1 MTSAGTNTSSPI
13 ACVFQFLHVSYLAEW
28 AIGYL
33 IWFVQTR
40 KVSRFQVWNESRYIA
55 IIAAKKFVEI
65 RSNYLITSQTN
76 SLLLIMTSYKEKRA
90 IASIYGSRSFIFFYL
105 SATEVQV
112 ISILL
117 PQSKWAKSQNHPCV
131 ALTVNK
137 SYVQMWTSPLGLLLT
152 SALAVIHS
160 HLFYNGLL
168 QSTQHP
174 KSTPT
179 DGRMELGV
187 CPMFTPMVV

>member
-76 SLLLIMTSYKEKRA
+76 SLLLILIRKRGP
-90 IASIYGSRSFIFFYL
+90 SHQYMVLGHSFFF
-105 SATEVQV
+105 TFP
-112 ISILL
+112 
-117 PQSKWAKSQNHPCV
+117 PQRCKWYQFCFPKANGPRAKIIPVWHWQS
-131 ALTVNK
+131 
-137 SYVQMWTSPLGLLLT
+137 TSPMFRCEQVPWASFSLLL
-152 SALAVIHS
+152 
-160 HLFYNGLL
+160 LL
-168 QSTQHP
+168 
-174 KSTPT
+174 
-179 DGRMELGV
+179 
-187 CPMFTPMVV
+187 

>member
-65 RSNYLITSQTN
+65 RSNYLLTSQTN

-90 IASIYGSRSFIFFYL
+90 IAAIYGSRSFIFLPFRHRGASDINFASPKQMGQEPKSSL
-105 SATEVQV
+105 CGTDSQQV
-112 ISILL
+112 LCSD
-117 PQSKWAKSQNHPCV
+117 
-131 ALTVNK
+131 VNK
-137 SYVQMWTSPLGLLLT
+137 SLGPPSHFCSCCNPLSSIL
-152 SALAVIHS
+152 
-160 HLFYNGLL
+160 
-168 QSTQHP
+168 
-174 KSTPT
+174 
-179 DGRMELGV
+179 
-187 CPMFTPMVV
+187 

>member
-33 IWFVQTR
+33 IWFVKTR

-90 IASIYGSRSFIFFYL
+90 IASIYGFRSFIFFTFPPQRCKWYQFCFPK
-105 SATEVQV
+105 ANGQRAKIIPVWHC
-112 ISILL
+112 
-117 PQSKWAKSQNHPCV
+117 QSKSPMFRCEQVPWASF
-131 ALTVNK
+131 
-137 SYVQMWTSPLGLLLT
+137 SLLL
-152 SALAVIHS
+152 
-160 HLFYNGLL
+160 LL
-168 QSTQHP
+168 
-174 KSTPT
+174 
-179 DGRMELGV
+179 
-187 CPMFTPMVV
+187 

>member
-1 MTSAGTNTSSPI
+1 M
-13 ACVFQFLHVSYLAEW
+13 
-28 AIGYL
+28 
-33 IWFVQTR
+33 
-40 KVSRFQVWNESRYIA
+40 WNESRYIA

-90 IASIYGSRSFIFFYL
+90 IASIYGFRSFIFF
-105 SATEVQV
+105 TFP
-112 ISILL
+112 
-117 PQSKWAKSQNHPCV
+117 PQRCKWYQFCFPRANKWAKSQNHPCV

-179 DGRMELGV
+179 DGQMEFGRLSNVHTNG
-187 CPMFTPMVV
+187 CLMHKPNRTP

>member
-76 SLLLIMTSYKEKRA
+76 SLLLILIRKRGP
-90 IASIYGSRSFIFFYL
+90 SHQYMVLGHSFFYL

-152 SALAVIHS
+152 SALAVIHF